1 MFYFSECCS
10 LYFTTRNVIKI
21 RVIPHDSKG
30 ANFIKIKSDDSVTV
44 FKLDL
49 NTVKY
54 KGTGKKFVKFS
65 FFIYK

>member
-44 FKLDL
+44 FKLVL
-49 NTVKY
+49 NTVEY
-54 KGTGKKFVKFS
+54 KGTGKKICQIFLFHL
-65 FFIYK
+65 